1 MNPIRRET
9 ISEWSEKAWKENR
22 CVLDFLSQQ
31 QPLVHQNP
39 VVLTVIVLFTF
50 RIKSH
55 FSANPIYHLSARQ
68 INASSWNKTEAK
80 NFYVPLLRYYYCVEG
95 LQLFGPQ
102 KKRRKG
108 PRRTRIK

>member
-39 VVLTVIVLFTF
+39 VVLTVIVLFSF

-55 FSANPIYHLSARQ
+55 FSAKPDLSL
-68 INASSWNKTEAK
+68 ISKTDKCFILEQNIDKKFLRSAAALL
-80 NFYVPLLRYYYCVEG
+80 LLRRRTTT
-95 LQLFGPQ
+95 FWSAK
-102 KKRRKG
+102 KKREEKAQEELV
-108 PRRTRIK
+108 